1 MDAANRNACAIY
13 ISIELSIECLHS
25 VSINASVI
33 DDIINMTAQEY

>member
-13 ISIELSIECLHS
+13 ISIELSIECLHR

-33 DDIINMTAQEY
+33 DETINMTAQEY